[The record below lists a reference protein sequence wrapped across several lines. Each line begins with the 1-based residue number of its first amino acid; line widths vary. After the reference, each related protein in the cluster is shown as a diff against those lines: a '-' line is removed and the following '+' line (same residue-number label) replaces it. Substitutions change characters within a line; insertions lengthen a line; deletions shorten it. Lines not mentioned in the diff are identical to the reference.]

1 MPAGEKDIGWLVR
14 LRWGAVA
21 GQLAAMT
28 AVRFLLESSVPAV
41 PLAAVIAV
49 TVCSNFWL
57 YKASGG
63 RRAEAITGWVMALD
77 IVLLTV
83 LLYWTGGPGNPFS
96 VLYLVH
102 VTLSAVM
109 LTPRWTWGLALL
121 SAAGFGF
128 LFFHHVPL
136 EAFDHSQH
144 MSMDHAGHE
153 GHEGH
158 EMQGGDTFSLHLQGM
173 WFAYVCVA
181 GLIAWLVLAVSEQ
194 LRRRER
200 ELAAARDLAARN
212 ERLASLATLAAGAAH
227 ELGSPLGTIAIAAG
241 ELERSLAASDA
252 APDLV
257 ADAALIRAEV
267 KRSRRIL
274 DALAEQAGAP
284 AGEAPLLVG
293 AEELLGRAAEGI
305 DGSQIRWMPGAGV
318 IEVPV
323 SGVLQAIRNLVKNA
337 VDASPAGSSVEVTAG
352 AGPDGQFAIVVTDR
366 GTGMDG
372 ATLSRAGEPFF
383 TTKPEGKGMGLGLFL
398 ARSVAERLNGRLK
411 IESQPGHGTVV
422 RLEFPAADGQTGG
435 R

>member
-1 MPAGEKDIGWLVR
+1 MPTADKDIGWLVR

-21 GQLAAMT
+21 GQLAAMA
-28 AVRFLLESSVPAV
+28 AVRFLLESSVPVV
-41 PLAAVIAV
+41 PIAAVIAV
-49 TVCSNFWL
+49 TLVSNLWL
-57 YKASGG
+57 YKVSGG
-63 RRAEAITGWVMALD
+63 GGAEAITGWVMALD
-77 IVLLTV
+77 ILLLTV

-109 LTPRWTWGLALL
+109 LTPRWTWSLALM

-144 MSMDHAGHE
+144 MGMDHAGHG
-153 GHEGH
+153 GHEGY
-158 EMQGGDTFSLHLQGM
+158 EMHGSDTFSLHLQGM
-173 WFAYVCVA
+173 WFAYVCAA

-241 ELERSLAASDA
+241 ELERSLVVSKAG
-252 APDLV
+252 PELV

-284 AGEAPLLVG
+284 AGEAPSLIA
-293 AEELLGRAAEGI
+293 AEELLRRAAEGV
-305 DGSQIRWMPGAGV
+305 GGNQVRWTPGAGA

-323 SGVLQAIRNLVKNA
+323 NGVIQAVRNLVKNA
-337 VDASPAGSSVEVTAG
+337 IDASPAGASVEVTAG
-352 AGPDGQFAIVVTDR
+352 TGPDGRFIIVVTDQ
-366 GTGMDG
+366 GEGMSPEI
-372 ATLSRAGEPFF
+372 LSRAGEPFF

-398 ARSVAERLNGRLK
+398 ARSVAERLNGSLK
-411 IESQPGHGTVV
+411 IESQPGRGTVV
-422 RLEFPAADGQTGG
+422 RLEFPAAEGHTGG